1 MFMKKIYVLSLGCS
15 RNLVDSEV
23 LQGLFK
29 EKDFIIV
36 DEPVDADL
44 AIVNTCGFIQEA
56 KQESIDMIL
65 RLVELKKTGNPKKII
80 ITGCLSQRYPA
91 ELMNEI
97 KEIDGVF
104 GTSDYVSIPGF
115 LDTIASGKRV
125 TEVSSTPSFLYDNTN
140 TRVFLTPEHYTYL
153 KIQEG
158 CSNRCSYCIIPDLRG
173 PLRSRT
179 IASILA
185 EAKKIKSERK
195 IKELILV
202 AQDITAFGTEGEGK
216 ETLSLLLKKLAPIMS
231 DGWIR
236 LLYTHPAHF
245 TKELVSV
252 IAETDN
258 ICRYIDLP
266 IQHINN
272 EILKKMN
279 RRVTAEKMKYFI
291 SCLRDRMKDVVL
303 RTSVIVGFPGETDK
317 QFTELLDFLKET
329 KFERLGAFIYS
340 PEEGTPAAV
349 FPEQIP
355 EDVKRERF
363 DAVMRLQQDIS
374 RDNNL
379 EYLGKTL
386 RVLIDEEVSG
396 VPDRFIGRSCMDAPE
411 VDGNI
416 YVEGH
421 NVSIGD
427 FVDVE
432 ITGTMEYDL
441 IGVAK

>member
-1 MFMKKIYVLSLGCS
+1 MSMKKIYVLSLGCS

-29 EKDFIIV
+29 EKDFVIV
-36 DEPVDADL
+36 DDPVDADL
-44 AIVNTCGFIQEA
+44 AIVNTCGFIQDA

-80 ITGCLSQRYPA
+80 VTGCLSQRYPA

-115 LDTIASGKRV
+115 LDTIASGKKV

-179 IASILA
+179 IDSVLD
-185 EAKKIKSERK
+185 EAKKIKFERK

-202 AQDITAFGTEGEGK
+202 AQDITAFGTEGKEK
-216 ETLSLLLKKLAPIMS
+216 ETLSLLLKGLAPIMS

-245 TKELVSV
+245 TDELVSV

-258 ICRYIDLP
+258 ICRYIDFP

-272 EILKKMN
+272 EILKKMKTCHS
-279 RRVTAEKMKYFI
+279 R
-291 SCLRDRMKDVVL
+291 KD
-303 RTSVIVGFPGETDK
+303 
-317 QFTELLDFLKET
+317 
-329 KFERLGAFIYS
+329 
-340 PEEGTPAAV
+340 
-349 FPEQIP
+349 
-355 EDVKRERF
+355 
-363 DAVMRLQQDIS
+363 
-374 RDNNL
+374 
-379 EYLGKTL
+379 
-386 RVLIDEEVSG
+386 
-396 VPDRFIGRSCMDAPE
+396 
-411 VDGNI
+411 
-416 YVEGH
+416 
-421 NVSIGD
+421 
-427 FVDVE
+427 E
-432 ITGTMEYDL
+432 IL
-441 IGVAK
+441 HKLFA